1 MKILPIVYLSVFS
14 DNPKSKTCPELDRRI
29 QNPKWEAVLLACLLG
44 SAVSAI
50 AAEEAKGRNDWS
62 RVAEAAKKEGQLV
75 VYISGYDAILP
86 DFEKEYPKIK
96 ITAVTG
102 RGNQLGPRLL
112 AERRAE
118 KYLADVSST
127 GANPNYQQYYLAK
140 ALDPIKPALIL
151 PEVIDQSKWYLKK
164 HQYSDPE
171 GQYVFN
177 YVGSATYGAVN
188 YNTKLV
194 HVKDFKSYWDLLNP
208 KWKGKIEARDIR
220 EAGPGAGNTRFFYY
234 HRDLGPAFI
243 KKLFGEMEVTL
254 FRDFRQ
260 GPDWLATGKF
270 AICFFCDVDVLKQQG
285 LPVDTFGPRVFK
297 EGGGLV
303 QQFGTVALINRAPH
317 PNAAKVFINWLLSR
331 KGQIALQRKTMH
343 AESPADSLRIDIPK
357 DDVPFEQRRLPDIK
371 YLDTGKPEW
380 MDMKPV
386 LDVVNEALKA
396 VGKN

>member
-1 MKILPIVYLSVFS
+1 MKSRSPLLEQYTFFACFILLCVV
-14 DNPKSKTCPELDRRI
+14 N
-29 QNPKWEAVLLACLLG
+29 AALG
-44 SAVSAI
+44 A
-50 AAEEAKGRNDWS
+50 EAKPAWQQEWEKT
-62 RVAEAAKKEGQLV
+62 VEAAKKEGQV
-75 VYISGYDAILP
+75 AIYISGYEAVLP
-86 DFEKEYPKIK
+86 DFEKEFPEIK
-96 ITAVTG
+96 VSIVFG
-102 RGNQLGPRLL
+102 RGNQLGQRLL

-118 KYLADVSST
+118 KYLADVVSA
-127 GANPNYQQYYLAK
+127 GANPNYQQFYPAK

-151 PEVIDQSKWYLKK
+151 AEVTDQTKWYLKK

-194 HVKDFKSYWDLLNP
+194 DVKEFKSYWDLLNP
-208 KWKGKIEARDIR
+208 KWKGKVEARDIR

-234 HRDLGPAFI
+234 HPELGLPFI
-243 KKLFGEMEVTL
+243 KRLFGEMDITL

-270 AICFFCDVDVLKQQG
+270 AICFFCDVDVLKRQG
-285 LPVDTFGPRVFK
+285 LPVDTFGPEAFK

-303 QQFGTVALINRAPH
+303 QQFGTVALVNRAPH

-331 KGQIALQRKTMH
+331 RGQIALQKRTSTG
-343 AESPADSLRIDIPK
+343 ESPAESLRTDIPK
-357 DDVPFEQRRLPDIK
+357 DDVPYLNRRLEGIK

-380 MDMKPV
+380 IEMKPIIE
-386 LDVVNEALKA
+386 VVNEALKA
-396 VGKN
+396 AGKN

>member
-1 MKILPIVYLSVFS
+1 MAIFDLPFSIIARLNRWPRFVEPAAVAVILIFL
-14 DNPKSKTCPELDRRI
+14 C
-29 QNPKWEAVLLACLLG
+29 
-44 SAVSAI
+44 SAQAI
-50 AAEEAKGRNDWS
+50 AAQAKPSWQQEWERTI
-62 RVAEAAKKEGQLV
+62 EAAKKEGQVV
-75 VYISGYDAILP
+75 VYISGYEAVLP
-86 DFEKEYPKIK
+86 DFEKEFPEIK
-96 ITAVTG
+96 VTAVTG

-151 PEVIDQSKWYLKK
+151 PEVTDPSNWYLKR

-171 GQYVFN
+171 AQFVFN

-194 HVKDFKSYWDLLNP
+194 DVKDFKSYWDLLAP
-208 KWKGKIEARDIR
+208 KWRGKIAARDIR

-234 HRDLGPAFI
+234 HQDLGQAFI
-243 KKLFGEMEVTL
+243 RKLFGEMELTL

-260 GPDWLATGKF
+260 GPDWLATGKY

-303 QQFGTVALINRAPH
+303 QQFGTVALLNRAPH
-317 PNAAKVFINWLLSR
+317 PNAARVFINWLLSR
-331 KGQIALQRKTMH
+331 SGQIALQRRTMH
-343 AESPADSLRIDIPK
+343 AESPADSLRTDIPK
-357 DDVPFEQRRLPDIK
+357 NEVPFEQRRLPDIK

-380 MDMKPV
+380 MDMKPI
-386 LDVVNEALKA
+386 LSVVNDALKEA
-396 VGKN
+396 GKN